1 MYKLS
6 THASTERLER
16 LYYLNMEI
24 GIGNEVCSIPGIRTG
39 RKEVLTDTGIILI
52 LGDDDI
58 VITAYMATIN
68 KAVAI
73 WHIAHGDDAIIPRPL
88 YKRIISNKKKY
99 EKAVEIDDLFGYHE
113 DNGTYKFFRKKT

>member
-6 THASTERLER
+6 THASVERLER

-24 GIGNEVCSIPGIRTG
+24 GIGNEVCSIPGSRIG

-52 LGDDDI
+52 LGDNDI
-58 VITAYMATIN
+58 VITAYIATIN

-73 WHIAHGDDAIIPRPL
+73 WRIAYGDNAIIPRSL
-88 YKRIISNKKKY
+88 YKRIISNKKRYKT
-99 EKAVEIDDLFGYHE
+99 AVETDDLFGYHE

>member
-6 THASTERLER
+6 AHASTERLER
-16 LYYLNMEI
+16 LYYLNMEV
-24 GIGNEVCSIPGIRTG
+24 GIGNELCSIPGVTEG

-68 KAVAI
+68 KAICI
-73 WHIAHGDDAIIPRPL
+73 WKLVYGDNAKIPKPL
-88 YKRIISNKKKY
+88 YRRIISNKQKY
-99 EKAVEIDDLFGYHE
+99 EKAIEIDDLFGYHE
-113 DNGTYKFFRKKT
+113 DNGNFKFFKKKS